1 MRLPDY
7 IVMFVLVW
15 TMGVGV
21 PGAGDASLLAAGTLA
36 GEGRL
41 NVWAVVVV
49 AMAAWML
56 GSATGY
62 AIGARQGRWLLE
74 RPGWLERSRRNLLA
88 KGDRLFGQRPFLAS
102 VTMPGFVSG
111 IFHLR
116 FALFMLGAL
125 AAGSFWIGVYVVVS
139 YFLGAKIA
147 QAIGD
152 AGTGLVLGV
161 VAVVALGLACRAVL
175 ARWRSARPVRAASP
189 HA

>member
-1 MRLPDY
+1 
-7 IVMFVLVW
+7 MFALVL

-41 NVWAVVVV
+41 NVWVVLAA

-56 GSATGY
+56 GSAAGY

-74 RPGWLERSRRNLLA
+74 RPGWLERSRRNLLV
-88 KGDRLFGQRPFLAS
+88 KGDSLFGRYSFLAT

-111 IFHLR
+111 IFRIR
-116 FALFMLGAL
+116 FALFMLGAFT
-125 AAGSFWIGVYVVVS
+125 AGVFWIGVYVVVS

-147 QAIGD
+147 EAIGE
-152 AGTGLVLGV
+152 AGTTAVLGV
-161 VAVVALGLACRAVL
+161 VVIVAIGLAIRAGF
-175 ARWRSARPVRAASP
+175 AKWRSARPARI
-189 HA
+189 